1 MHNIFLITLLLV
13 AIVIAIVLCLIQ
25 EILLDDSHEDDGD

>member
-13 AIVIAIVLCLIQ
+13 AVAFAIVLVISQ